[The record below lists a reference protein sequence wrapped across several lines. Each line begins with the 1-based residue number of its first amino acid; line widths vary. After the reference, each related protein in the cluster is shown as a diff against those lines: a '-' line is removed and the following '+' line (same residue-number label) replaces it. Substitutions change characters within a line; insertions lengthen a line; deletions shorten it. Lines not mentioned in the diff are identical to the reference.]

1 MTLYVYE
8 TKTTPWRQMSTIIYA
23 QFIPC
28 LEVNMLCTVVRQ
40 GQRNALHVRLIMF
53 CHITTVHT
61 EWLRLYQLINM
72 PITCVNVVQSG
83 CIMWLCFWWMVSTII
98 TMTKVGW
105 IMFLVTWTQKKVC
118 TNLCSLCM
126 FDNWCRINM
135 YKHSP
140 KLLQIKLQRSDTEC
154 YRLYQTTCLTTC
166 INIHSFV
173 TDEDLRGRNVLL
185 VGSIASC

>member
-1 MTLYVYE
+1 MKLKQHHAGRWAQSYV
-8 TKTTPWRQMSTIIYA
+8 

-40 GQRNALHVRLIMF
+40 GQRNAFTWKAHLVL

-61 EWLRLYQLINM
+61 EWFRLYQLINT

-83 CIMWLCFWWMVSTII
+83 CIMWLCFWWMVPTII
-98 TMTKVGW
+98 TVTKVGW
-105 IMFLVTWTQKKVC
+105 IMFLVTWTQKVC

-126 FDNWCRINM
+126 FDNWCHINM

-140 KLLQIKLQRSDTEC
+140 QIITNK
-154 YRLYQTTCLTTC
+154 
-166 INIHSFV
+166 V
-173 TDEDLRGRNVLL
+173 TAIRHRVL
-185 VGSIASC
+185 